1 MIDNK
6 KIKIF
11 INTIGIL
18 ALVTMVAFLIFV
30 FRYSH
35 LIDHKTNT
43 VTEYNPGS
51 ITFDS
56 DEIVFDG
63 TNQLDLLAGVHIDD
77 GNGNDITDA
86 ANVVITADGTQNRK
100 IVRYTCFDAQGHT
113 LTATRTLVMVNY
125 AGPSLKVSQPLTID
139 ASVLDNLIPYL
150 QSSNHLTAL
159 DGYGLNITPTV
170 TCQRE
175 FISEG
180 LYKMTFHV
188 VNSYQDEKTVSV
200 NVRINGK
207 VDDPTIVL
215 FSDSVSIP
223 MGRNFEP
230 MNFVVS
236 QAPCVGKIDVDS
248 SVNVSKPGNY
258 RVIYTAYT
266 KDMTAKSTKIMHVT
280 VNGNANG

>member
-1 MIDNK
+1 MIDSR

-11 INTIGIL
+11 VNIIGLI
-18 ALVTMVAFLIFV
+18 ATVATVAFLIFV
-30 FRYSH
+30 FRYSYS
-35 LIDHKTNT
+35 LDHKTDT

-63 TNQLDLLAGVHIDD
+63 KNHLDLLSGVHIDD
-77 GNGNDITDA
+77 GNGNDITDT
-86 ANVVITADGTQNRK
+86 ANVVITADGTLNRK

-113 LTATRTLVMVNY
+113 LTATRTLVMEDY
-125 AGPSLKVSQPLTID
+125 DGPSLNVTQPLTID

-150 QSSNHLTAL
+150 QANNHLTAL
-159 DGYGLNITPTV
+159 DGFGVNITPLV

-175 FISEG
+175 LISEG
-180 LYKMTFHV
+180 LYKMTFRV
-188 VNSYQDEKTVSV
+188 VNNYHDEKTISV
-200 NVRINGK
+200 IVRINGK

-215 FSDSVSIP
+215 FSDTVSVP
-223 MGRNFEP
+223 MDRSFDP
-230 MNFVVS
+230 MNFIVS
-236 QAPCVGKIDVDS
+236 QSSCVGKIDVDS

-266 KDMTAKSTKIMHVT
+266 KDMTAKSTKIMQVT
-280 VNGNANG
+280 VNGNTNG